1 MVNGRATA
9 TNPVGDAR
17 RARPGR
23 GRDSVASSAM
33 TTTDAGQGERPARPA
48 RPGLRDALVAFRY
61 RNFTLFWVGAL
72 LSNSGTWVQN
82 VTIPFVIFQITG
94 SPLWV
99 GVTSFLQF
107 LPVVVMSP
115 LGGSIADRFDRKAV
129 LIVTQ
134 SAQLVVALLLWA
146 AWVTDHR
153 SIGVI
158 IVLVG
163 ASGLITGINIPS
175 WQAFVSQLVPRE
187 VLLNAVT
194 LNSTQFN
201 ASRFFG
207 PAIGGL
213 VLAYLGVAWAFL
225 INAISFMAVIAAL
238 LLIQLPRFVAQRAGR
253 RPAVLAQFR
262 DSIRYSRARP
272 GILACFIA
280 VVALGALGSPMV
292 QLFIVFAR
300 DVFHVDDVSY
310 GMLGAALGLGSILA
324 APFVAGP
331 GSGWRRSRLVEVA
344 MLAYGLA
351 VVCFGLAP
359 VFGVAVVALLVAGA
373 GYLALAST
381 LNTTIQLQVDEA
393 MRGKVLAVYVLLLT
407 AALPIGSLI
416 QGGIAQVAGPRFAV
430 TSFGILFL
438 AVTAWLRFG
447 SGLLV
452 SVDDERDAR
461 DE

>member
-1 MVNGRATA
+1 MATA
-9 TNPVGDAR
+9 ESRSGP
-17 RARPGR
+17 
-23 GRDSVASSAM
+23 M
-33 TTTDAGQGERPARPA
+33 PAK
-48 RPGLRDALVAFRY
+48 PGLRDALVAFRY

-72 LSNSGTWVQN
+72 LSNTGTWVQN

-94 SPLWV
+94 SPGWV

-107 LPVVVMSP
+107 LPIVIMSP
-115 LGGSIADRFDRKAV
+115 LGGSLADRFDRRMV
-129 LIVTQ
+129 LLV
-134 SAQLVVALLLWA
+134 AQVAQVVVALLLWA
-146 AWVTDHR
+146 AWVTDHH
-153 SIGVI
+153 SIAVI

-163 ASGLITGINIPS
+163 ISGLITGINIPS
-175 WQAFVSQLVPRE
+175 WQAFVSELVPRE

-225 INAISFMAVIAAL
+225 INAVSFGAVIAAL
-238 LLIQLPRFVAQRAGR
+238 LLISLPTFVAKVTAD
-253 RPAVLAQFR
+253 RPSVWAQFK
-262 DSIRYSRARP
+262 DSVTYSRARP
-272 GILACFIA
+272 GIIACFVA
-280 VVALGALGSPMV
+280 VVALGGLGSPMV

-300 DVFHVDDVSY
+300 DVFHVDDVAY
-310 GMLGAALGLGSILA
+310 GVLGAALGLGAIIA
-324 APFVAGP
+324 APFIAGP
-331 GSGWRRSRLVEVA
+331 GSGWRRSRLVEVS
-344 MLAYGLA
+344 MFAYGIA
-351 VVCFGLAP
+351 VVSFGLAP
-359 VFGVAVVALLVAGA
+359 VFPVAVLALLVAGA

-393 MRGKVLAVYVLLLT
+393 MRGKVLSVYILLLT

-416 QGGIAQVAGPRFAV
+416 QGGIAQVAGPRVAV
-430 TSFGILFL
+430 AGFGVLFL
-438 AVTAWLRFG
+438 GVTAWLRFG

-452 SVDDERDAR
+452 SVDDERDSR